1 MNHSDDLDP
10 LLQQLYR
17 QLPKEQPSPELDA
30 KILAA
35 AGVGAKKRLSWYV
48 PFSMAASVVMVS
60 SLVLYLA
67 KQPETLEQ
75 ATAVTSLPKRVTEQK
90 IAAPAPAPALMNESV
105 IDEREAVSAVT
116 AEGGSSGG
124 LLPQSPKPSAP
135 NIEAKSNVSVAMD
148 DQSLNALKDIK
159 VEADQNHVANEPAAI
174 IKEETVKEAVVNIAS
189 SPQPIIAKQDHLE
202 SQKSDN
208 LSTINQVVIADRAMQ
223 EQRSLATAKRSESVG
238 SLAKIQAE
246 KKAMAERYEEKAKL
260 AVMKP
265 SVLVIEGVGLGMS
278 GEQLQAQGFSCQ
290 MNTCSQTL
298 SHPQQVSYWGMAS
311 QNAQIH
317 AVLSNNIVIRLEL
330 HQNIATPKQV
340 EESLLTVGIA
350 SQKVCANS
358 KSEWVL
364 SRQLETTVI
373 QMSHVDGKV
382 ILTLCQ

>member
-17 QLPKEQPSPELDA
+17 QLSKEQPSPELDA

-35 AGVGAKKRLSWYV
+35 AGAGAKKSLSWYV

-75 ATAVTSLPKRVTEQK
+75 ATAVTSLPKRVAEQK
-90 IAAPAPAPALMNESV
+90 TAAPALMNESV
-105 IDEREAVSAVT
+105 IDERESVSAMT

-208 LSTINQVVIADRAMQ
+208 LSAINQVVIADRVMQ
-223 EQRSLATAKRSESVG
+223 EQRSLATAQRSESVG
-238 SLAKIQAE
+238 SLAKRQAE
-246 KKAMAERYEEKAKL
+246 KKVVAERHEEKAKL

-265 SVLVIEGVGLGMS
+265 SVLMIEGVGLGMS
-278 GEQLQAQGFSCQ
+278 GEQLQAQGFICQ

-317 AVLSNNIVIRLEL
+317 TVLSNNIVIRLEL

-364 SRQLETTVI
+364 SRQLETTII
-373 QMSHVDGKV
+373 QMSHVDGEV